1 MTEKVK
7 IGPKISKELNK
18 RLAIYSINTG
28 IHRELV
34 IEMALTQFLQDKDM
48 TPVVQL
54 QLFESIDIT
63 YNDPRFEGIKNL
75 IELSLSTTANKTGKQ
90 KLLKRLNSEYNVAC
104 KVGMCPELKMEY
116 EEATKKLRGNEE

>member
-28 IHRELV
+28 IDREIV
-34 IEMALTQFLQDKDM
+34 IEMALSQFLQDKDM

-54 QLFESIDIT
+54 QLFESVDIT
-63 YNDPRFEGIKNL
+63 YNDPRFEGVKGL
-75 IELSLSTTANKTGKQ
+75 IELALITTANKTGKQ
-90 KLLKRLNSEYNVAC
+90 KLLKRMTSEYNTAC
-104 KVGMCPELKMEY
+104 KVGLCPELKMEY
-116 EEATKKLRGNEE
+116 EEALKKLRNEE